1 MIYTFIVVHFCFDQ
15 FSVLQGL
22 VIQGAGQ
29 LGPLGARSSVFEQ
42 YCIAA
47 GVEHAEAAAVVER
60 IAAADSPEEAAR
72 IGRGTERGQP
82 MLLRPDWATAKLA
95 VMYAG
100 LRAKVCPS

>member
-1 MIYTFIVVHFCFDQ
+1 MTNSRCCRDWSYKVQ
-15 FSVLQGL
+15 GSWGLLVLDL
-22 VIQGAGQ
+22 LYLSNIIS
-29 LGPLGARSSVFEQ
+29 P
-42 YCIAA
+42 A